1 MRVAFYAPL
10 KPPDHEVP
18 SGDRHMARLLFQAIA
33 AAGHEVELASH
44 FRSRDG
50 AGDPVRQDRLAR
62 MGLELAE
69 RLLRRIRA
77 YPQARWPQ
85 AWFTYHLYY
94 KAPDW
99 IGPRV
104 SEALD
109 IPYLVAEAS
118 HASKRAT
125 GPWALGH
132 AAAARAIAA
141 ADAVISLN
149 PADLEGLRSLVAD
162 TERLVRLPPFLGPL
176 GTTETPIHRDPARR
190 EIAARLDLDAE
201 LPWLL
206 AVAMMRPPDKL
217 ASYRLLGAGLQ
228 HIAAS
233 PWQLIVVGDGAARA
247 EVERALAP
255 LGRSRVAY
263 AGRCSPEELLRYYAA
278 ADLYV
283 WPAINEAYG
292 MALLE
297 AQAAGLPAV
306 AGASGGVPD
315 IVGDGETGILV
326 PPGDTIGFA
335 EAVASLL
342 ADKGTRGRMAVA
354 ARARVAERHGFDD
367 ASRALDRVLRRAV
380 ERRTVERPGGR
391 P

>member
-50 AGDPVRQDRLAR
+50 AGDPVQQERLAR
-62 MGLELAE
+62 VGLDLAE

-77 YPQARWPQ
+77 QPQAWRPQ

-118 HASKRAT
+118 HAPKRAT

-149 PADLEGLRSLVAD
+149 PADLEGLRPLVAD

-176 GTTETPIHRDPARR
+176 GTTETPTHREPARR
-190 EIAARLDLDAE
+190 EIAARLGLDPE

-217 ASYRLLGAGLQ
+217 ASYRLLGAALQ
-228 HIAAS
+228 ELLAL
-233 PWQLIVVGDGAARA
+233 PWHLIVVGDGTVRA
-247 EVERALAP
+247 EVEAALAP

-263 AGRCSPEELLRYYAA
+263 AGRCSPEELLQFYAA

-297 AQAAGLPAV
+297 AQAAGLPVV

-315 IVGDGETGILV
+315 IVADGETGILV
-326 PPGDTIGFA
+326 PPGDAGGFA
-335 EAVASLL
+335 NSVASLL
-342 ADKGTRGRMAVA
+342 AEEGTRRRMVVA

-380 ERRTVERPGGR
+380 ERHSDRQ
-391 P
+391 